1 MALQCGHPRLHL
13 RGRTRWD
20 GPPGH
25 RASEE
30 RCRPT
35 QTTGRGWRVRV
46 PGCRAVPGRDRETRK
61 RGVGG
66 TLTLCPPPAL
76 HHRGSRHERGTGR
89 GRALAEA
96 LCCGKDPHTSRS
108 PSKTPV
114 AGPPELTCS
123 PGQPARPRPLLRAPL
138 PSFWGRI
145 LPGPLHRAIRAKKSA
160 VIPRR
165 ASRGLCGD
173 AAPSPAPRSQRRLRW
188 LPDGHESPELPRI
201 CFCS

>member
-1 MALQCGHPRLHL
+1 MGHLATAPLRRGADRLRR
-13 RGRTRWD
+13 RGEAGEFGYQVA
-20 GPPGH
+20 GPSQGGTGKQE
-25 RASEE
+25 SE
-30 RCRPT
+30 
-35 QTTGRGWRVRV
+35 VS
-46 PGCRAVPGRDRETRK
+46 
-61 RGVGG
+61 GG

-89 GRALAEA
+89 GRALAE
-96 LCCGKDPHTSRS
+96 GKDPHTSRS
-108 PSKTPV
+108 PSKTPM

-145 LPGPLHRAIRAKKSA
+145 LPGPLHRATRAKKSA

-188 LPDGHESPELPRI
+188 LPDGHKSPELLSI